1 MATYRRRTRV
11 RAPLEEVWAFHSD
24 TDGLEALT
32 PGWMGLKVESVRGPD
47 GEPDPAELVEGTE
60 IAMSSTPFGFLPESR
75 WLSRIV
81 DRREG
86 EGYRMFRDDMLGGPF
101 ALWIHTHEFYGD
113 GNETVL
119 IDTVEYELPVGG
131 PLSDRLDSAAVVG
144 FEPMFRYRHRKTKAI
159 LEGADTDAAV
169 AQSTSPE

>member
-11 RAPLEEVWAFHSD
+11 RAPLEAVWAFYSS

-32 PGWMGLKVESVRGPD
+32 PDWMGLTVESVRGPD
-47 GEPDPAELVEGTE
+47 GERDPEELIEGTE
-60 IAMSSTPFGFLPESR
+60 ISMASQPFGVLPESR
-75 WLSRIV
+75 WISRIT

-101 ALWIHTHEFYGD
+101 ELWIHTHEFYGD

-119 IDTVEYELPVGG
+119 IDTVEYEFPVGG
-131 PLSDRLDSAAVVG
+131 PLGDRVDSAAVVG
-144 FEPMFRYRHRKTKAI
+144 FEPMFRYRHRKTKEI
-159 LEGADTDAAV
+159 LEGDNTTPPETPAVDT
-169 AQSTSPE
+169 